1 LKRQRVIGRIK
12 DGLMILL
19 IVVLLGGLGV
29 IIGAAIWL
37 SRDV

>member
-1 LKRQRVIGRIK
+1 MIDRIK
-12 DGLMILL
+12 DTGMIIL
-19 IVVLLGGLGV
+19 IIVLLGGLGI